1 MGGSGSGDGSGGGSG
16 VDSGG
21 IGVDEGHG
29 AVGDSSS
36 RGRVCGVC
44 TLRNHADAFACAAC
58 GIPLAESEAA
68 TGEAAA
74 VVAWAAATST
84 NGDGAGRLAGRRP
97 DREDNDDGEPR
108 RSVNSNE
115 PDLIDLS

>member
-1 MGGSGSGDGSGGGSG
+1 M
-16 VDSGG
+16 
-21 IGVDEGHG
+21 
-29 AVGDSSS
+29 
-36 RGRVCGVC
+36 
-44 TLRNHADAFACAAC
+44 
-58 GIPLAESEAA
+58 
-68 TGEAAA
+68 AAA